1 MTQKVFVKRV
11 GPTLTGTSKTTGV
24 EYSLMQLLL
33 EFADG
38 SGYISAIAQTIEAYN
53 VNVGDLLECDLKFYT
68 KLLPNGKIKNEIRIT
83 SLNHVNY

>member
-1 MTQKVFVKRV
+1 MKEKVFVKRV

-24 EYSLMQLLL
+24 DYSLMQLLL
-33 EFADG
+33 ELVDG

-53 VNVGDLLECDLKFYT
+53 VNVGDLLECDLKFFT

-83 SLNHVNY
+83 SLKNVN